1 MIMQR
6 FNALSPSSAM
16 AVWYMLVI
24 LVVYGEFYAV
34 VGNVIRENP
43 LDSNTTPGSTVVL
56 RCAVNNDPNQAP
68 YTVYWYRHNPTDAY
82 LTKGTQVFHQTRTGG
97 LWQRLTVQG
106 NTGTGEY
113 FLEVQNIQMSD
124 AGGYSCVYFQGD
136 TYLGESRI
144 ATITV
149 YVAPDEGY
157 PLCSMEPSGVY
168 LEPGQSVTLTC
179 VSSGGTP
186 IPRLDWMSWHEILPG
201 RVEQDPL
208 PKATYELQLTETD
221 NGAVFTCVEDTPATP
236 QLRTCSLKPFHRPT
250 NVSITTSP
258 VSIGEDAVFTC
269 FGQGIPKITNYTW
282 TVAGLAAE
290 DYISSSGEKVFIR
303 KDNKVLR
310 IINVKA
316 DDNSTIVKCH
326 ANNEINEEGSASA
339 VILISELLLSGKNMR
354 PRLNDGQKDGAGISA
369 GIIVGCLFLV
379 LVIIGII
386 FIVRKHRLKNS
397 TASQQDTETQ
407 VIENQPLRVDPTD
420 EDNPAIV
427 AKLQSNQRPVTIC
440 LTPRDAIV
448 EHIRESEESGG
459 QPIRP
464 TDDSGSRVTVVGR
477 LSCAGMT
484 HDFGDIGVMY
494 SKPIKDK
501 KKEPEQLSS
510 DNPKDKPET
519 EEESKPKT
527 KPKPALRP
535 KPKILPK
542 PVISAP
548 MPIQPLE
555 EPKTPDD
562 TQDDYSDED
571 MDGEN
576 IYENMCHRPDITMD
590 LGEEME
596 PYLRSKFTNWSG
608 GQAKLL

>member
-1 MIMQR
+1 MQR
-6 FNALSPSSAM
+6 FSASSSASAM
-16 AVWYMLVI
+16 AVWLVLVL
-24 LVVYGEFYAV
+24 LVVYGDFHAV
-34 VGNVIRENP
+34 VGVVIRENP
-43 LDSNTTPGSTVVL
+43 VDTNTTPGSTAVL

-97 LWQRLTVQG
+97 LWQRLTVEG
-106 NTGTGEY
+106 NSASGEY
-113 FLEVQNIQMSD
+113 FLKIQTVQMSD

-149 YVAPDEGY
+149 FVAPDEGY
-157 PLCSMEPSGVY
+157 PFCSMEPTGVY
-168 LEPGQSVTLTC
+168 LEPGQSVVLTC

-186 IPRLDWMSWHEILPG
+186 VPRLDWMSWHEILPG
-201 RVEQDPL
+201 RVEQDPQ

-269 FGQGIPKITNYTW
+269 FGQGIPTVTNYTW

-290 DYISSSGEKVFIR
+290 DYISSSGEKVVVR
-303 KDNKVLR
+303 KDNQVLR
-310 IINVKA
+310 IINVKE
-316 DDNSTIVKCH
+316 DDNATIVKCH
-326 ANNEINEEGSASA
+326 ANNEINEEGTAST
-339 VILISELLLSGKNMR
+339 VVLISELLLSGKNMR
-354 PRLNDGQKDGAGISA
+354 PRAEDGQRDGAGISA
-369 GIIVGCLFLV
+369 GIIVGCALFIV
-379 LVIIGII
+379 LVVIGII
-386 FIVRKHRLKNS
+386 FLVRKHRMKNS
-397 TASQQDTETQ
+397 TASEQDTETQ
-407 VIENQPLRVDPTD
+407 VIETQPLRVEPTD
-420 EDNPAIV
+420 EARPAEV
-427 AKLQSNQRPVTIC
+427 AMLQSHPRPVTIC

-459 QPIRP
+459 QPVRP

-494 SKPIKDK
+494 SKPIKK
-501 KKEPEQLSS
+501 KDQQPEQQTG
-510 DNPKDKPET
+510 DNPKKTET
-519 EEESKPKT
+519 EDESKPKK

-535 KPKILPK
+535 KPKLHPK

-548 MPIQPLE
+548 IQQSE
-555 EPKTPDD
+555 ELDLKKQTNSPEKV
-562 TQDDYSDED
+562 QDDEEDE
-571 MDGEN
+571 DGEN
-576 IYENMCHRPDITMD
+576 IYENMGHRPDITMD

-596 PYLRSKFTNWSG
+596 PYLRSKFTNWNG